1 MRGRSRGRARESFN
15 PRPPPATPLDHFR
28 LQRDSDASFASSR
41 PSSVGMGP
49 TTAALDL
56 YKDRSFQQSTVSAI
70 NSYLSCHSLQFSL
83 KFPIPSAREITETL
97 KFLLARLDY
106 PSPKLEDDLPLLLK
120 FLKCPFKP
128 NKSLLRNP
136 TVNAHQWPTLLAVIH
151 WVFQIVLYTDH
162 LAADSRAFV
171 ENNAMSAYALES
183 YLHYIHGNDDA
194 VEALDR
200 DFLDKLDREKEN
212 AEENVR
218 VLEATATELQGRVE
232 TMRSE
237 PSRRE
242 ALEKERGLLEG
253 DVVKFNEII
262 GNLEKSIANLEAV
275 LEGREK
281 ELEAKVVDNKRI
293 CQENAELNKRV
304 ELQTFN
310 ARDVDRMKRELQAVE
325 RDIGEAELERN
336 AWEEKAWEIDN
347 MLSHKFKDL
356 EAVAMDCNQAMRR
369 LKLGNGFQYLLNAK
383 GSTPAEIMGID
394 YKSTLKPALDAY
406 SEGIKKSSVEKL
418 EELISLQK
426 QSRGLMLLMWVRRML
441 LADEGDGTSNPVVEA
456 QLNLLKKETQEYTSR
471 CAAEARNLMEDVE
484 RETRNLDIVERE
496 ADEILKT
503 SKLKLQDA
511 IKQTEEETQTCAYG
525 LMAVIDSVSK
535 YKEYVQSK
543 IFEMKRDV
551 SETAVAASD
560 THKSCLQSQ
569 FGFLS
574 DANQQSETA
583 LQ

>member
-70 NSYLSCHSLQFSL
+70 NSYLSSHSLQFSL

-171 ENNAMSAYALES
+171 ESNAMSEYALES

-336 AWEEKAWEIDN
+336 AWEEKTWEIDT

-394 YKSTLKPALDAY
+394 YKSTLKPGA
-406 SEGIKKSSVEKL
+406 
-418 EELISLQK
+418 
-426 QSRGLMLLMWVRRML
+426 
-441 LADEGDGTSNPVVEA
+441 
-456 QLNLLKKETQEYTSR
+456 
-471 CAAEARNLMEDVE
+471 
-484 RETRNLDIVERE
+484 
-496 ADEILKT
+496 
-503 SKLKLQDA
+503 
-511 IKQTEEETQTCAYG
+511 
-525 LMAVIDSVSK
+525 
-535 YKEYVQSK
+535 
-543 IFEMKRDV
+543 
-551 SETAVAASD
+551 
-560 THKSCLQSQ
+560 
-569 FGFLS
+569 
-574 DANQQSETA
+574 
-583 LQ
+583 

>member
-70 NSYLSCHSLQFSL
+70 NSYLSSHSLQFSL

-97 KFLLARLDY
+97 KFLLARLEY

-162 LAADSRAFV
+162 LVADSRAFV

-293 CQENAELNKRV
+293 FHENAELNKRV

-336 AWEEKAWEIDN
+336 AWEEKAWEIDT

-394 YKSTLKPALDAY
+394 YKSTLKLALDSY
-406 SEGIKKSSVEKL
+406 SEDIKKSSVEKL

-426 QSRGLMLLMWVRRML
+426 QSSELS
-441 LADEGDGTSNPVVEA
+441 AQIEGKRNFIATLQSHINEVEA

-496 ADEILKT
+496 AEEILKT

-511 IKQTEEETQTCAYG
+511 IKQTEEETQMCAYG

-551 SETAVAASD
+551 SETAVAVSD

>member
-70 NSYLSCHSLQFSL
+70 NSYLSSHSLQFSL

-97 KFLLARLDY
+97 KFLLARLEY

-218 VLEATATELQGRVE
+218 VLEATATELQVRVE

-336 AWEEKAWEIDN
+336 AWEEKTWEIDT

-394 YKSTLKPALDAY
+394 YKSTLKPVLDSY
-406 SEGIKKSSVEKL
+406 SEDIKKSSVEKL

-426 QSRGLMLLMWVRRML
+426 QSSELS
-441 LADEGDGTSNPVVEA
+441 AQIEGKRNFIATLQSHINEVEA

-496 ADEILKT
+496 AEEILKT

-511 IKQTEEETQTCAYG
+511 IKQTEEETQMCTYG

-551 SETAVAASD
+551 SETAVAVSD

>member
-1 MRGRSRGRARESFN
+1 MRGTSRGRARESFN

-56 YKDRSFQQSTVSAI
+56 YKDRSFQQSTVSAV
-70 NSYLSCHSLQFSL
+70 NSYLSSHSLQFSL

-151 WVFQIVLYTDH
+151 WIFQIVLYTDH

-171 ENNAMSAYALES
+171 ENNAMSEYALES

-218 VLEATATELQGRVE
+218 VLEATATQLQGRVE
-232 TMRSE
+232 TMRLE

-293 CQENAELNKRV
+293 FQENAELNKRV

-336 AWEEKAWEIDN
+336 AWEEKAWEIDT

-394 YKSTLKPALDAY
+394 YKSTLKPALDSY
-406 SEGIKKSSVEKL
+406 SEDIKKSSVEKL

-426 QSRGLMLLMWVRRML
+426 QSSELS
-441 LADEGDGTSNPVVEA
+441 AQIEGKRNFIATLQSHIGEVEA
-456 QLNLLKKETQEYTSR
+456 QLNLLKKEIQEYTSR

-496 ADEILKT
+496 ANEILKT

-511 IKQTEEETQTCAYG
+511 IKQTEEETQMCAYG

-543 IFEMKRDV
+543 IFEMKKDV
-551 SETAVAASD
+551 SETAVAVSD

>member
-70 NSYLSCHSLQFSL
+70 NSYLSSHSLQFSL

-394 YKSTLKPALDAY
+394 YKSTLKPVLDSY
-406 SEGIKKSSVEKL
+406 SEDIKKSSVEKL
-418 EELISLQK
+418 EELISLQI
-426 QSRGLMLLMWVRRML
+426 QSSELS
-441 LADEGDGTSNPVVEA
+441 AQIEGKRNFIATLQSHINEVEA

-471 CAAEARNLMEDVE
+471 CAAEARNLVEDVE
-484 RETRNLDIVERE
+484 RETRNLVIVERE